1 MSKLEQIYVGLGK
14 GSYKV
19 EVVSSA
25 ILALV
30 TFFYAYTIS
39 TFLRLHVFVLQD
51 RVVYDRPFE
60 QYVIGEY
67 ADHLVISV
75 GLLIWLFI
83 SLRRAKIRNVVCI
96 IYGGLLIAAIALEPL
111 LFEIISLVVFP
122 VIIIFIGYQK
132 FALLD
137 SEKGFLVVNG
147 SLFLAYFSLIFIA
160 LSVVSIILSLQ
171 PFVSSSFFSNPP
183 PRNYL
188 YEIFVMLSPASAAL
202 MVLIVFSYPLKLV
215 FGEIL
220 VLFSSKLRRFVPYF
234 AYLEE
239 QKLKSGHD
247 DERPP
252 QESVSKNGGAGG
264 GGGAHISLNLPLA
277 GEKRKRR
284 RRKTILLLLPI
295 LVFSSTLT
303 LIPYQPAF
311 NVDNRLVGVDT
322 GYQYT
327 RWLNNLINSS
337 GEGWDEFTKQLIS
350 VQGVN
355 GDRPLS
361 LFLIYLALQVTNT
374 DDISHM
380 IDRSPVLLAPMLVLA
395 VYFLTRQLT
404 PSYSAPF
411 IAAFLTTVSFQVL
424 IGIFAGFFANWIAL
438 ITGYFCLG
446 YLFKFLKDPSKPKL
460 TIFAV
465 LLIATLFAHVYTWT
479 VISLSAGLF
488 VITMLILKRREYSR
502 KALILILIVIVSSV
516 IIDVAKSLATSS
528 SSGVFRDVEFTDV
541 RMGLNEFAQRWS
553 ILVFSVYFGLGGI
566 FANSVIIVLALY
578 WILRSSF
585 KDTSTIFLLV
595 FFSIAIIPLFFGDWI
610 VQSRTI
616 YMIPFQ
622 IPAALGLT
630 SIILNKSRKSLDKH
644 SNQSTVSVTRTSVTR
659 IVSSVAICSVLTA
672 VAVIV
677 LSNLYRIFPPR

>member
-1 MSKLEQIYVGLGK
+1 MSKLKQLYVGLGS

-39 TFLRLHVFVLQD
+39 SFLRIHIFVLQD
-51 RVVYDRPFE
+51 RVVYDKPFE
-60 QYVIGEY
+60 QYVIGDY
-67 ADHLVISV
+67 ADHIVISV

-83 SLRRAKIRNVVCI
+83 SLRRTKIRNVVCLT
-96 IYGGLLIAAIALEPL
+96 YGGLLIAAIALVPS

-122 VIIIFIGYQK
+122 LIVIFVGYQK
-132 FALLD
+132 FALQD
-137 SEKGFLVVNG
+137 PDKGFLIVNG

-160 LSVVSIILSLQ
+160 LSIVSIMLSLQ
-171 PFVSSSFFSNPP
+171 PLVSSSDLSDPR

-188 YEIFVMLSPASAAL
+188 YEIFVMLSPAAAAL

-215 FGEIL
+215 FGESL
-220 VLFSSKLRRFVPYF
+220 VLFSKLRRRFVPYF
-234 AYLEE
+234 SDLEDQKHKYGHE
-239 QKLKSGHD
+239 QGPSPEH
-247 DERPP
+247 EFN
-252 QESVSKNGGAGG
+252 SSGG
-264 GGGAHISLNLPLA
+264 GHTSSNVALVAEN
-277 GEKRKRR
+277 RKSR
-284 RRKTILLLLPI
+284 RRKNILILLPI
-295 LVFSSTLT
+295 LVFSSSLT

-311 NVDNRLVGVDT
+311 NIDNRLVGVDT

-327 RWLNNLINSS
+327 RWLNNLIDSS
-337 GEGWDEFTKQLIS
+337 EQGWGEFARQLLS

-361 LFLIYLALQVTNT
+361 LFLIYVALKVTNT

-380 IDRSPVLLAPMLVLA
+380 IDRGPVLLAPVLVLA

-446 YLFKFLKDPSKPKL
+446 YLFKFIKDPTKPKL
-460 TIFAV
+460 VIFTV

-479 VISLSAGLF
+479 VISLCAGVF
-488 VITMLILKRREYSR
+488 VILLLILKRTEYSK
-502 KALILILIVIVSSV
+502 KALILILVVIASSV
-516 IIDVAKSLATSS
+516 VIDVGKSLATSS
-528 SSGVFRDVEFTDV
+528 SSGVFRDLEFTDV
-541 RMGLNEFAQRWS
+541 RMGPSEFSQRWS

-566 FANSVIIVLALY
+566 MANSVIILLGLY
-578 WILRSSF
+578 WILRSSY
-585 KDTSTIFLLV
+585 KDPATIFLLV
-595 FFSIAIIPLFFGDWI
+595 FISIAIIPLFFGDWI
-610 VQSRTI
+610 VQSRTL

-630 SIILNKSRKSLDKH
+630 SIIFHKSRKIAKED
-644 SNQSTVSVTRTSVTR
+644 SNRSVLSVTRMSVTR
-659 IVSSVAICSVLTA
+659 ILSSVAICCVLTA